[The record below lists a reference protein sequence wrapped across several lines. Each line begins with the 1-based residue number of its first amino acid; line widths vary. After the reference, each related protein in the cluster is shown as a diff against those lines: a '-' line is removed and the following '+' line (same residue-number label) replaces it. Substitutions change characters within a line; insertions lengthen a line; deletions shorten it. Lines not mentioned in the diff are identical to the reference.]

1 MCLEITIQKA
11 DWNRIEDFSGEGD
24 NDLISD
30 YGFHLHN
37 RCPITMYL
45 DIKEKKI
52 KVAIYFMLYKA
63 YFREFTLKP
72 ILDFLLWI

>member
-45 DIKEKKI
+45 DIKEKK
-52 KVAIYFMLYKA
+52 
-63 YFREFTLKP
+63 
-72 ILDFLLWI
+72 